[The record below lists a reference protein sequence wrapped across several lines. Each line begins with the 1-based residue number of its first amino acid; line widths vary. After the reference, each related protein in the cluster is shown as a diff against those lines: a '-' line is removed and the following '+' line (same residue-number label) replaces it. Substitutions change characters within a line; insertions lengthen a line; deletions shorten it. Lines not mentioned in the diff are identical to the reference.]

1 MRFSISHH
9 AEFQMLRR
17 QIPRA
22 WLDALLQAPEQR
34 VPQPDG
40 TEILQSRFASED
52 GRMYLLRAVI
62 DPGFD
67 PPVLV
72 TVYQTS
78 KIAKYWRP

>member
-1 MRFSISHH
+1 
-9 AEFQMLRR
+9 
-17 QIPRA
+17 
-22 WLDALLQAPEQR
+22 
-34 VPQPDG
+34 
-40 TEILQSRFASED
+40 
-52 GRMYLLRAVI
+52 MYLLRAVI